1 MSKKL
6 SLYSLIFLAI
16 LTVAVAVPSVDVI
29 EDNLQISLSPD
40 RETIIPLTIV
50 NTGTESLT
58 LNFDISALDLT
69 DRDGDAI
76 AISFEPSQPTVQP
89 NENITVNIHTTP
101 ERTISFETFG
111 GPLRVHDVA
120 STNVQDI
127 VNLALEVQPDVCDF
141 GAVGLDLDVDIQ
153 EPGNGDDFKPGE
165 EISIEVKVQNNG
177 QNSIR
182 VQTEAFLFSKSRNIQ
197 DTASETKTIDED
209 DDFTF
214 TMSMIVPSDPEELDA
229 DEDLQLVVK
238 AFDDENERR
247 NCAIDSLDV
256 DIELEDQAV
265 AIDARESR
273 IFPEIA
279 ACGDTVKGYVMVRNV
294 GAEENDRVT
303 ISITNKEMGISQR
316 SDTFLLES
324 FEDSNRN
331 TATRQFEIKIP
342 ATAKEKS
349 YPFTARVEFEGGSEE
364 IVMPFQ
370 VASCQ
375 AGRRD
380 DALIGSVMIRP
391 LEEQVSLNQ
400 GAVAAVPVQITNFLN
415 ERVIYTVMIINIGE
429 IGQSGTKT
437 ITVNPGQIT
446 TAFLD
451 LIIKSDAEPGLYSGS
466 IVVKQGS
473 KTVGAQTL
481 LVEVKEGLAQPS
493 RAAGSTIQNIP
504 LTVWV
509 ILVIMA
515 IGAVILAVMASLKY
529 LKLKPQG
536 RP

>member
-141 GAVGLDLDVDIQ
+141 GAIGLDLDVDIQ
-153 EPGNGDDFKPGE
+153 EPGSGDDFKPGE

-197 DTASETKTIDED
+197 DTAS
-209 DDFTF
+209 
-214 TMSMIVPSDPEELDA
+214 
-229 DEDLQLVVK
+229 
-238 AFDDENERR
+238 
-247 NCAIDSLDV
+247 
-256 DIELEDQAV
+256 
-265 AIDARESR
+265 
-273 IFPEIA
+273 
-279 ACGDTVKGYVMVRNV
+279 
-294 GAEENDRVT
+294 
-303 ISITNKEMGISQR
+303 
-316 SDTFLLES
+316 
-324 FEDSNRN
+324 
-331 TATRQFEIKIP
+331 
-342 ATAKEKS
+342 
-349 YPFTARVEFEGGSEE
+349 
-364 IVMPFQ
+364 
-370 VASCQ
+370 
-375 AGRRD
+375 
-380 DALIGSVMIRP
+380 
-391 LEEQVSLNQ
+391 
-400 GAVAAVPVQITNFLN
+400 
-415 ERVIYTVMIINIGE
+415 
-429 IGQSGTKT
+429 
-437 ITVNPGQIT
+437 
-446 TAFLD
+446 
-451 LIIKSDAEPGLYSGS
+451 
-466 IVVKQGS
+466 
-473 KTVGAQTL
+473 
-481 LVEVKEGLAQPS
+481 
-493 RAAGSTIQNIP
+493 
-504 LTVWV
+504 
-509 ILVIMA
+509 
-515 IGAVILAVMASLKY
+515 
-529 LKLKPQG
+529 
-536 RP
+536 